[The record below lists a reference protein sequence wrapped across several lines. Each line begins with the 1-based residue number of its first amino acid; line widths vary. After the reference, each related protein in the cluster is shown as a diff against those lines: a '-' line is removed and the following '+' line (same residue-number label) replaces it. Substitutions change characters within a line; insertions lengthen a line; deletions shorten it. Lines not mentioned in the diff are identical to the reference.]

1 MSEKKILIIAHRG
14 ANSVAP
20 ENTLKSFKKAIE
32 LGADYIEFDN
42 RLSKDSEIVVMHD
55 NSTLRTTGHN
65 AEVRDMTLN
74 ELKSLDCGEGEQ
86 VPTLLEV
93 IEITK
98 GKIGLQIEVCA
109 AGMAEQLVS
118 VLRENDLIQS
128 AIISSFQYKELLNI
142 QKLEPNLK
150 LAFLWLEVIVSPEM
164 IKKFTQKAIRKNF
177 YAVHPFY
184 KRIDN
189 NYINFAHKNN
199 LKVNAWVVNSKAS
212 MKKLIKMGV
221 DGLITDDVQRAK
233 DILNRE

>member
-1 MSEKKILIIAHRG
+1 MIIIGHRG
-14 ANSVAP
+14 ANNVAP
-20 ENTLKSFKKAIE
+20 ENTIKSFQKAIE

-42 RLSKDSEIVVMHD
+42 RLSKDNEIVVMHD
-55 NSTLRTTGHN
+55 GNTLRTTGHDGKIR
-65 AEVRDMTLN
+65 EMTLK
-74 ELKSLDCGEGEQ
+74 ELKSLDCGEGEKI
-86 VPTLLEV
+86 PTLHEV
-93 IEITK
+93 IETTK

-118 VLRENDLIQS
+118 IIMENDLIES
-128 AIISSFQYKELLNI
+128 SIISSFQYKELLNI

-184 KRIDN
+184 KYIDDE
-189 NYINFAHKNN
+189 YITFVHKNN
-199 LKVNAWVVNSKAS
+199 LKINVWTVNIKAA

-221 DGLITDDVQRAK
+221 DGLITDNIQAAK
-233 DILNRE
+233 EVLNR